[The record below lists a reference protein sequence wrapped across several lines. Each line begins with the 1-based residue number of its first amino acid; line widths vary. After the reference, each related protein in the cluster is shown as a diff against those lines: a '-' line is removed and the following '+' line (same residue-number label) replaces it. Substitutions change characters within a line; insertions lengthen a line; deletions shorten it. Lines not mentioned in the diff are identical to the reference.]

1 MTAIWLVKV
10 GDPVVATEL
19 NVGRLCV
26 IVPTLRVKLN
36 VPMSPF
42 GSLVV
47 PDAVYEPGTSAPLVA
62 MRPVAL
68 TVRAGVPLVWT

>member
-1 MTAIWLVKV
+1 MKV
-10 GDPVVATEL
+10 DDPTVFVEL
-19 NVGRLCV
+19 DAGRLCV

-47 PDAVYEPGTSAPLVA
+47 PDAVYEPGASAPLVA
-62 MRPVAL
+62 MRPVVL
-68 TVRAGVPLVWT
+68 TVRAGVPVVWT